1 MSDFDELEGRIASA
15 LDRIGQGAKAIE
27 AQAIAAAEQAAQM
40 TVAPEV
46 DPEEIDLLKK
56 QLEDERLANAQL
68 ETRLNTI
75 RDRQEA
81 SAKKHRETVSHLNEQ
96 VTGQFKALSDLDIE
110 LQRLRAAN
118 ALLRQSNAA
127 LRQATDE
134 GEVSAHLINEVMRAE
149 LDSLRAER
157 MADRAEVAALV
168 DSLTPMVENRLNKL
182 DAKQEGN

>member
-81 SAKKHRETVSHLNEQ
+81 SAKKHRETVSHLNAWLKM
-96 VTGQFKALSDLDIE
+96 TFHAIKKASRGRMVIQNIL
-110 LQRLRAAN
+110 AHYGHTK
-118 ALLRQSNAA
+118 LL
-127 LRQATDE
+127 ATWI
-134 GEVSAHLINEVMRAE
+134 GYVLM
-149 LDSLRAER
+149 L
-157 MADRAEVAALV
+157 
-168 DSLTPMVENRLNKL
+168 
-182 DAKQEGN
+182 